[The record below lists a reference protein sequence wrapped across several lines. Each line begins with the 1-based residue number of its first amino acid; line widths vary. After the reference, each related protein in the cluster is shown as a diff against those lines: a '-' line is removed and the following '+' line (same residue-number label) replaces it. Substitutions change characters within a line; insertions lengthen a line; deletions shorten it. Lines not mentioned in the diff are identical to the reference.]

1 MARCRVLAV
10 VCFLSIFVISATD
23 NLSGLTFSEDD
34 VKKADAE
41 ELPTWLQTSMTDKQ
55 QERDDTSNDSTKKIL
70 TRKSRSPEFLVDMGE
85 PKTVKD
91 DFVDLFEE
99 EPQQETVLTINT
111 KVMYANELK
120 DRKNNKKGDFVITP
134 LKYKSHKFH
143 DKNGQA
149 ACSLEK
155 LTGPCRS
162 RKIRYF
168 YNTSTEQCE
177 QFIYGG
183 CRGNGNNF
191 MTMEDCENACRK

>member
-1 MARCRVLAV
+1 MLVRVV
-10 VCFLSIFVISATD
+10 VIACL
-23 NLSGLTFSEDD
+23 
-34 VKKADAE
+34 
-41 ELPTWLQTSMTDKQ
+41 LQTAVSAAVQAMTDKQ